1 MTKAVP
7 IFESKDVFDDGTIIE
22 MVAYRVPSPVLGSSH
37 DVKYRLYCGRDG
49 ERLVG
54 YDNERG
60 KGDHKHI
67 LGKEMSYRF
76 TTVEK
81 LVSDFLADVRR
92 YGGIKS

>member
-1 MTKAVP
+1 MPKADRYYQLKEVL
-7 IFESKDVFDDGTIIE
+7 DDGTIIE
-22 MVAYRVPSPVLGSSH
+22 MSVWVVPSPIPGSDH
-37 DVKYRLYCGRDG
+37 RYKYRLYCGRDG

-67 LGKEMSYRF
+67 LGRETSYRF

-81 LVSDFLADVRR
+81 LVSDFMADVRR
-92 YGGIKS
+92 YGGVRS